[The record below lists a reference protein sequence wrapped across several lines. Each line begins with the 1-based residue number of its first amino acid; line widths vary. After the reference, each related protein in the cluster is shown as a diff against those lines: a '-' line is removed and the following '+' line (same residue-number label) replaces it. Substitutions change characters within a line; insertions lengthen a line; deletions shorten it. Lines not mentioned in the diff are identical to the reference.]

1 MGFQPSMHDDVYL
14 LILGNM
20 VVPVTF
26 NDKRI
31 QVSETRADQLIKDE
45 LGNIWCVREIAQ
57 NQFAIG
63 YFYSQ
68 GLIKLFSNGNC
79 VR

>member
-1 MGFQPSMHDDVYL
+1 MHDDVYL

-20 VVPVTF
+20 VVPVIF

-45 LGNIWCVREIAQ
+45 QGDIWCVREISH

-63 YFYSQ
+63 YFHS
-68 GLIKLFSNGNC
+68 
-79 VR
+79 